1 VSQSTEPVLTI
12 TYQPRMT
19 VSISNAHEV
28 SRSEENWNRKLRI
41 RKAPRLNGAFY
52 PVLRFALDG
61 RPATSTTRGVTVRP
75 NRIKQIWRDGRFV
88 TLGWLSVSHGFTAEV
103 MARQGFDALCVDMQ
117 HGLTDMN
124 DVWPMLQAISQT
136 DTVPVVRVP
145 WNDPA
150 TIMKALDLGA
160 YGIIVPLINT
170 AEDAAKAVAACR
182 YPPVGMRSSGPV
194 RAVHYGG
201 ADYLAKAN
209 DEIVVMAMIET
220 KEGLANLDA
229 ICATKGLD
237 AVYIGPA
244 DLSFALGLPPG
255 PDKTDAV
262 HMATCDKIRDAAHK
276 HGIKAV
282 MHCASAA
289 FAAGAVK
296 RGFDMVM
303 LTSDLNSMIA
313 GARRQ
318 LEELKAATA

>member
-1 VSQSTEPVLTI
+1 
-12 TYQPRMT
+12 M
-19 VSISNAHEV
+19 
-28 SRSEENWNRKLRI
+28 
-41 RKAPRLNGAFY
+41 
-52 PVLRFALDG
+52 
-61 RPATSTTRGVTVRP
+61 RP
-75 NRIKQIWRDGRFV
+75 NKIKQIWRAGRCAS
-88 TLGWLSVSHGFTAEV
+88 LGWLSVSHGFTAEV
-103 MARQGFDALCVDMQ
+103 MARQGFDALCVDLQ
-117 HGLTDMN
+117 HGTAEMR
-124 DVWPMLQAISQT
+124 DVAPMLQAISQT

-145 WNDPA
+145 WNEPA

-220 KEGLANLDA
+220 KEGLDNLDA
-229 ICATKGLD
+229 ICATPGLD
-237 AVYIGPA
+237 AVYIGPS
-244 DLSFALGLPPG
+244 DLSFALGLAPRG
-255 PDKTDAV
+255 DNPDPV
-262 HMATCDKIRDAAHK
+262 HVATCDRIREAAHK
-276 HGIKAV
+276 LGIKAC

-296 RGFDMVM
+296 RGFDLVM
-303 LTSDLNSMIA
+303 LTSDLASMVA

-318 LEELKAATA
+318 LDDLKAATA

>member
-1 VSQSTEPVLTI
+1 MWRE
-12 TYQPRMT
+12 
-19 VSISNAHEV
+19 
-28 SRSEENWNRKLRI
+28 
-41 RKAPRLNGAFY
+41 
-52 PVLRFALDG
+52 G
-61 RPATSTTRGVTVRP
+61 RY
-75 NRIKQIWRDGRFV
+75 V

-117 HGLTDMN
+117 HGTTDMS
-124 DVWPMLQAISQT
+124 DLWPMLQAISQT

-160 YGIIVPLINT
+160 YGILVPLIDT

-201 ADYLAKAN
+201 ADYVAKAN
-209 DEIVVMAMIET
+209 GEIVVMAMVET
-220 KEGLANLDA
+220 QEGLANLDA
-229 ICATKGLD
+229 ICATPGLD
-237 AVYIGPA
+237 AVYIGPS
-244 DLSFALGLPPG
+244 DLSFALGIAPR
-255 PDKTDAV
+255 PDNPDPV
-262 HMATCDKIRDAAHK
+262 HLATCDRIREAAHR
-276 HGIKAV
+276 HGIKAC

-296 RGFDMVM
+296 RGFDLVM
-303 LTSDLNSMIA
+303 LTSDLASMIA

-318 LEELKAATA
+318 LDDLKAATA